1 MKTCPLWAAGRW
13 YWNIEHCSGKHSSI
27 HSFIYS
33 SIQPFI
39 HSSIHFAVN
48 HYLHKLSDALRC
60 PWPQINCFLAYWC
73 QAILISIQ
81 QSHFSSLL
89 VTVITDWKY
98 PTFFSFSGANAAA
111 RRLSFWFIF
120 AFCLCCQG
128 SSTID
133 QFRCMLKFIRG
144 SEALGNKTREVY
156 YLLLS
161 LKMNFFIPP

>member
-98 PTFFSFSGANAAA
+98 PTFFRFSGAKCSRSQAKLWVYICLLFVLS
-111 RRLSFWFIF
+111 RLVYNRSISMYVKIHTW
-120 AFCLCCQG
+120 L
-128 SSTID
+128 
-133 QFRCMLKFIRG
+133 RG
-144 SEALGNKTREVY
+144 FGE
-156 YLLLS
+156 
-161 LKMNFFIPP
+161 